1 MVEKPN
7 IAPTRANVAN
17 FNNYL
22 KVFRTMLFENMAFT
36 KDMKQTLSRAMKLQS
51 FDYLQ
56 SDNVQNDRFNYV
68 EENITLLVVIRL

>member
-1 MVEKPN
+1 
-7 IAPTRANVAN
+7 
-17 FNNYL
+17 
-22 KVFRTMLFENMAFT
+22 MLFENMAFT